1 MSQTPPSLNSMGWNR
16 ISVAPDFHV
25 IPAGNSLFPRGFSLW
40 VKCTHRNNGMLYPRC
55 DLNSF
60 VFTLFYPHVKQR
72 FLKAV
77 GEEELPQL
85 GKEPLALLFCCL
97 LLQFREGPGWEVR
110 KEARDF
116 DRSIPGQSFLKV
128 QVRLFLSTHPNVR
141 TEPGYL
147 SLMGPYAHTTY
158 RTWPRVTHTLK
169 EGRGF

>member
-1 MSQTPPSLNSMGWNR
+1 M
-16 ISVAPDFHV
+16 
-25 IPAGNSLFPRGFSLW
+25 
-40 VKCTHRNNGMLYPRC
+40 
-55 DLNSF
+55 
-60 VFTLFYPHVKQR
+60 
-72 FLKAV
+72 

-128 QVRLFLSTHPNVR
+128 QVCLFLSKHPNARR

-147 SLMGPYAHTTY
+147 SLLGPYAHTTY
-158 RTWPRVTHTLK
+158 RTWPRVTRTHSKKDEVSRRESTESCLACALAVLSLTPLYPL
-169 EGRGF
+169 EPLL